1 MYIKSKLAD
10 QNQHTNNEYRH
21 MYVLSDHRR
30 NAFKYR
36 IFSVCAPP
44 RLVGT
49 YYLHPPDA
57 RAICLHNDLPCNDNT
72 CMCNWGA

>member
-1 MYIKSKLAD
+1 
-10 QNQHTNNEYRH
+10 
-21 MYVLSDHRR
+21 MYVLTDHRR
-30 NAFKYR
+30 YTLKYR
-36 IFSVCAPP
+36 TERFRLCPPPP

-49 YYLHPPDA
+49 YYLHPPDG